1 MQKSR
6 PPISRLSEDHAAV
19 EKKWQNRPGRNFLLT
34 EKRKTSVLWT
44 NRFSL
49 SRSTLETND
58 TISNIWESLLLI
70 EKAEKSFRFLWLSC
84 NSWSLAAGFM
94 RLDSSRRN
102 LYLAGSKSLVEK
114 LPQID
119 ERPVRSS
126 LWRIRSLCNKWP
138 PFLLLYFAC
147 KTFCRP
153 IFCGMFCICSY
164 VTAHLRVT
172 KVCQTSLLK
181 YPAQPPELLRLLLV
195 VNL

>member
-6 PPISRLSEDHAAV
+6 PPISRLSEDHTAV

-34 EKRKTSVLWT
+34 EKSKTSVLWT

-49 SRSTLETND
+49 SRSTLKTND
-58 TISNIWESLLLI
+58 IISNIWESLLLI

-119 ERPVRSS
+119 ERSS
-126 LWRIRSLCNKWP
+126 LWRIRSICNKWP

-153 IFCGMFCICSY
+153 VFCDMFCFVHMSQHIFM
-164 VTAHLRVT
+164 
-172 KVCQTSLLK
+172 
-181 YPAQPPELLRLLLV
+181 LLRCVKLHSWSILHSLPSSSFSS
-195 VNL
+195 LS

>member
-19 EKKWQNRPGRNFLLT
+19 EKKWQNRPGRNFLLLLT

-119 ERPVRSS
+119 ERVFRSS
-126 LWRIRSLCNKWP
+126 LWRIRSICNKWP

-153 IFCGMFCICSY
+153 FFVACFASVHMSQHIFM
-164 VTAHLRVT
+164 
-172 KVCQTSLLK
+172 
-181 YPAQPPELLRLLLV
+181 LLRCVKLHSWSILHSLPSSSFSS
-195 VNL
+195 LS